1 VDPVGGTC
9 NTTEP
14 STAPQVTYANSGADA
29 FVITVTQ
36 QGSFFG
42 PTALTCTGSG
52 SRSSVLNNGLSSE
65 VFDRFSSS
73 LVQATA
79 DCKLRGVDV
88 NDVPITVTFSAQ
100 RSYSPSAG
108 ISGNAG
114 FLSGSENRVTGVG
127 SVFDTTPPAPVISGL
142 ASTVGLTADQV
153 TIDFGE
159 TVTGFD
165 LTDLTVVNLV
175 ASNLQQGGTDGLY
188 TFDVVAT
195 GNGAGSISLPADAVD
210 DLGGNGNTAA
220 AEVTTTAD
228 IIAPTVMISGVPDGF
243 TGPVTATITFDWNED
258 VLEFADGDITVTGG
272 TLAAISGGP
281 SVWTAE
287 LSVDGN
293 ADVVVSVAADA
304 VQDASGTPSAA
315 ASVTGAFASGEAAS
329 QLIATFMEARA
340 AALLASQ
347 PDVRGFLGGT
357 STGLAFVDVTQ
368 GAGTVRLRTGGSGPF
383 WAALDA
389 NWSDLGSA
397 SSSYALAT
405 LGAHTWLS
413 QDALLGGMLQ
423 YDMAETRDGAARIEG
438 TGWLIGPYFA
448 AELAQGEIVMDGR
461 LLYGRTDNEIS
472 PLGTYVDSFET
483 ERWLAI
489 LNTSGRVELARL
501 TLLPGLGYAYTEDRQ
516 MAYVDALSVP
526 VPEQTI
532 SLGELTAR
540 LEWEV
545 PLGDGATVFT
555 GGIAGI
561 RANSSQTS
569 SQLEGGRGRFNLGL
583 RHAGA
588 NGFNVD
594 LGGYIDGIGAANYQ
608 SRAIALTVSYAF

>member
-1 VDPVGGTC
+1 
-9 NTTEP
+9 
-14 STAPQVTYANSGADA
+14 
-29 FVITVTQ
+29 
-36 QGSFFG
+36 
-42 PTALTCTGSG
+42 
-52 SRSSVLNNGLSSE
+52 
-65 VFDRFSSS
+65 
-73 LVQATA
+73 
-79 DCKLRGVDV
+79 
-88 NDVPITVTFSAQ
+88 
-100 RSYSPSAG
+100 
-108 ISGNAG
+108 
-114 FLSGSENRVTGVG
+114 
-127 SVFDTTPPAPVISGL
+127 
-142 ASTVGLTADQV
+142 
-153 TIDFGE
+153 
-159 TVTGFD
+159 
-165 LTDLTVVNLV
+165 
-175 ASNLQQGGTDGLY
+175 
-188 TFDVVAT
+188 
-195 GNGAGSISLPADAVD
+195 
-210 DLGGNGNTAA
+210 
-220 AEVTTTAD
+220 
-228 IIAPTVMISGVPDGF
+228 
-243 TGPVTATITFDWNED
+243 
-258 VLEFADGDITVTGG
+258 
-272 TLAAISGGP
+272 
-281 SVWTAE
+281 
-287 LSVDGN
+287 
-293 ADVVVSVAADA
+293 
-304 VQDASGTPSAA
+304 
-315 ASVTGAFASGEAAS
+315 
-329 QLIATFMEARA
+329 
-340 AALLASQ
+340 
-347 PDVRGFLGGT
+347 
-357 STGLAFVDVTQ
+357 
-368 GAGTVRLRTGGSGPF
+368 
-383 WAALDA
+383 
-389 NWSDLGSA
+389 
-397 SSSYALAT
+397 
-405 LGAHTWLS
+405 
-413 QDALLGGMLQ
+413 MLQ